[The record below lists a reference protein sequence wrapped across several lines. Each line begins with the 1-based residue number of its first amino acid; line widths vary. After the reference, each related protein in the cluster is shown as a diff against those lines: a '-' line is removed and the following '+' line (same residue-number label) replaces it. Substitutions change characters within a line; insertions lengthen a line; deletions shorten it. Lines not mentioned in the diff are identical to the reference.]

1 MNYPKFKSFKSTVVL
16 SLLCTT
22 PVLASHTSGLGF
34 MGGKRFASPMNTE
47 SAITAPKGN
56 LNVGTRFEYRHFQ
69 SLSGTKREQL
79 KTANTSA
86 DLHSVE
92 SMILPSFSLSYGLT
106 DDLTLGVRVPL
117 VYRFGMQDSHYHT
130 DDDETENMD
139 LGDNSG
145 VGDTLFFG
153 QYRFFKDD
161 ETNTHLSLLL
171 GISAPTGHVAR
182 HVSSN
187 GAGKHNRTQFE
198 AELQPGSGA
207 WSGLFG
213 FALTK
218 QIDSF
223 SFDTSVMY
231 TVSSE
236 GAQSSDL
243 GDSVGYNISSAYRL
257 PLAGLADVFDQSA
270 IDGILELNGQHQ
282 QREKQSGAQVGNSGG
297 NSLYLSPG
305 LRFVSGSN
313 RWNNWNVGTS
323 FGYPIVDA
331 SNGDQDDLGYR
342 ILGTVNL
349 NF

>member
-1 MNYPKFKSFKSTVVL
+1 MNHIKYKTTVVL

-56 LNVGTRFEYRHFQ
+56 LNVGTRFEYRKFQ
-69 SLSGTKREQL
+69 KLSAVKRESL
-79 KTANTSA
+79 KLANTSA
-86 DLHSVE
+86 DLHSVD
-92 SMILPSFSLSYGLT
+92 SMMLPSFSLSYGLT

-117 VYRFGMQDSHYHT
+117 VFRYGMEDSHYHA
-130 DDDETENMD
+130 DDNEVENMD

-153 QYRFFKDD
+153 QYRFFKDV

-171 GISAPTGHVAR
+171 GISAPTGDASR
-182 HVSSN
+182 YVSSN
-187 GAGKHNRTQFE
+187 GAGAHNNTRFE
-198 AELQPGSGA
+198 TELQPGSGA

-218 QIDSF
+218 QINSL
-223 SFDTSVMY
+223 SFDGSVMY
-231 TVSSE
+231 TLSSE
-236 GAQSSDL
+236 GAQGSDL

-257 PLAGLADVFDQSA
+257 SLTDLAGVFDQSA
-270 IDGILELNGQHQ
+270 IDCILELNGQHQ